1 MKKELFRVVQV
12 LIVISIL
19 LGTCACANRKSELSN
34 DSGSTFNTPSVSE
47 SEVTQTEEVTTTTET
62 TLPTKN
68 PNPSEYS
75 DYLDI
80 PMPCENQ
87 IDIHTMT
94 YNGKLIN
101 LFSENQ
107 VYLLFE
113 FGFDNPILV
122 NNLRDVIGDDTI
134 DCQSVNYFQNM
145 RDYIKQFGA
154 SFDTYFAPDFV
165 ANTADFQKLQL
176 DIARYILEENGL
188 RMWVDEI
195 PYEFFEQK
203 VNYLYNDNITL
214 SDEELCNHML
224 YSVEYTPD
232 GNDFTG
238 FSSIKCNPGTDE
250 YMKTIS
256 EFFFDAAAFY
266 NSVRLSIIY
275 DLGANQ
281 IRNTDGHNVIQFA
294 DEKIYNKVRE
304 TFKDFYGYDF
314 DPIHNGPETREDLAI
329 NYFNIPVEEFD
340 EAAKAI
346 GGVKFERTN
355 PYDQN
360 YDQSNQ

>member
-1 MKKELFRVVQV
+1 MKKELFRAVQV

-19 LGTCACANRKSELSN
+19 LGTCSCANRKSELSN

-165 ANTADFQKLQL
+165 ANTADFQKFQL

-203 VNYLYNDNITL
+203 LYDIYYKYTTVPFDEL
-214 SDEELCNHML
+214 FSQDSDSDES
-224 YSVEYTPD
+224 YAS
-232 GNDFTG
+232 GKFRG
-238 FSSIKCNPGTDE
+238 FSSIKYDKGSSE
-250 YMKTIS
+250 YNREVAEMY
-256 EFFFDAAAFY
+256 FGAATFY
-266 NSVRLSIIY
+266 NRLRHLMIY

-355 PYDQN
+355 PYDQT